1 MRISKKYDICFCP
14 PASWKERIA
23 PTGVD
28 PWRGRS
34 LVGEVQDENALEMEE
49 AIAVKR
55 AVSKSSRL
63 YNNKKWD
70 LVDAYADEEFEI
82 STVEKDQL
90 PNELKNKNE
99 KEIKDYIESK
109 KAERIQI
116 QKEIQEYNSKR
127 LAYIAEHQNADKSG
141 ELENAMIKA
150 IKKQAESKNYS
161 WE

>member
-1 MRISKKYDICFCP
+1 MK
-14 PASWKERIA
+14 
-23 PTGVD
+23 
-28 PWRGRS
+28 
-34 LVGEVQDENALEMEE
+34 NALEMEE

-150 IKKQAESKNYS
+150 IKKQAESKKL
-161 WE
+161 